1 PRRTVE
7 TELGWGP
14 ELVAARTSAATA
26 RAVPTEKCGNSSLH
40 TREVWQ
46 FKLAHQRGVRQFKL
60 AHQTEWRQQA
70 ASAVCC
76 GDINAIPEFSE
87 SLRHPI
93 RQED

>member
-1 PRRTVE
+1 MAIQACTLE
-7 TELGWGP
+7 E
-14 ELVAARTSAATA
+14 
-26 RAVPTEKCGNSSLH
+26 CGNSSLH

-46 FKLAHQRGVRQFKL
+46 FKFAHQRPERRGNSSCTSERCGNSSLHTRGVRQFKF

-87 SLRHPI
+87 SLRRPI
-93 RQED
+93 RQ